1 MPTSTGIIGFSE
13 EEREKGVKN
22 VLQNIMA
29 ETFPNPKKEIYP
41 GTGSMC
47 MHARSVW
54 LFATPWMIACQAP
67 PLFRNFPGKNA
78 EMGCHFLLQWI
89 FLT

>member
-1 MPTSTGIIGFSE
+1 MKKENEATYEIDGIIYKVPTSTGIIGFSE

-47 MHARSVW
+47 MHAPSV
-54 LFATPWMIACQAP
+54 
-67 PLFRNFPGKNA
+67 
-78 EMGCHFLLQWI
+78 
-89 FLT
+89 

>member
-1 MPTSTGIIGFSE
+1 MKKKNEATYEIDGIIYKVPTATGIIGFSE

-47 MHARSVW
+47 MHAPSV
-54 LFATPWMIACQAP
+54 
-67 PLFRNFPGKNA
+67 
-78 EMGCHFLLQWI
+78 
-89 FLT
+89 